1 MQYPKCTAFGLPQID
16 VYHLKCEKKTM
27 PSAVNFDANWTTS
40 YFFSWIYCRRF
51 SQNRFS
57 QTFSTFTKTFH
68 PFARTT
74 KSELGFMLL
83 TELLPRAVGSNSA
96 YTRPPIGR
104 PAKVLSGCRTFF
116 FQLVLTFA
124 RSYYDSHYLEN
135 CIKGVF
141 TSVFQPF
148 QKTHVT

>member
-27 PSAVNFDANWTTS
+27 PSAVNFDTNWTTS

-68 PFARTT
+68 RFARTT

-83 TELLPRAVGSNSA
+83 TEMLPRAVGSNSA
-96 YTRPPIGR
+96 YTHSPIGR
-104 PAKVLSGCRTFF
+104 PAKVFFGCRKIF

-141 TSVFQPF
+141 TSVFHSL